1 MLRIIIIF
9 IISSF
14 VSFADDYT
22 VTRHVFGS
30 GGATV
35 SNSNYSMSGTVGQSA
50 IGISFSPDNR
60 IIHGFWT
67 AQSIADIQIIALTQ
81 GWNIISTYINT
92 GNMEMESIWNSNLD
106 KIVIAKDNFGNIFY
120 PEFEINTIGNWDIYQ
135 GYQVFMNSA
144 ANLSMTGVAL
154 QPALETIN
162 LTSGWHIVTYLRQS
176 PMDVEVA
183 VATLTDDEALVIMKD
198 NLGNIYFPEFNIN
211 TIGNM
216 LPGQG
221 YQLFLIKPSSLTYP
235 AN

>member
-81 GWNIISTYINT
+81 GWNT
-92 GNMEMESIWNSNLD
+92 
-106 KIVIAKDNFGNIFY
+106 
-120 PEFEINTIGNWDIYQ
+120 
-135 GYQVFMNSA
+135 
-144 ANLSMTGVAL
+144 
-154 QPALETIN
+154 
-162 LTSGWHIVTYLRQS
+162 
-176 PMDVEVA
+176 
-183 VATLTDDEALVIMKD
+183 
-198 NLGNIYFPEFNIN
+198 
-211 TIGNM
+211 
-216 LPGQG
+216 
-221 YQLFLIKPSSLTYP
+221 
-235 AN
+235 